1 MSSRS
6 VRIPGQLAAR
16 VEALGER
23 ERRRF
28 AAMVS
33 LLIEEA
39 LEARRSRT
47 GAVPLPHVGPTGE
60 FVDADA
66 QPRDI
71 DARRVT

>member
-6 VRIPGQLAAR
+6 VRISGQLAAR
-16 VEALGER
+16 VEATAEK

-28 AAMVS
+28 AAMVG

-39 LEARRSRT
+39 LEARARRGSGSPPARS
-47 GAVPLPHVGPTGE
+47 

-66 QPRDI
+66 QSRDI
-71 DARRVT
+71 ETRRLK